1 MRAVAGL
8 VGILITIG
16 VIVIIM
22 HYVELPSMQQAGQ
35 VQKNVKPQVQQVA
48 GQGVDGRDARETIKL
63 APETAGGQMT
73 SALVTDITPGGAM
86 ERYFGLKKD
95 DSIVSISMGG
105 GVMQPVKQMG
115 SAAEA
120 KDALLT
126 AYENGQQIEVV
137 RGDQH
142 LTLPANPGL
151 GPKFGAAAQPAKS
164 PASPAASPGAKAPAE
179 GNGGAGSNPLQ
190 RQLDSIQHQSGQ

>member
-8 VGILITIG
+8 VGTLITIG

-22 HYVELPSMQQAGQ
+22 RYAELPSMQQAGQ

-115 SAAEA
+115 SASEA

-126 AYENGQQIEVV
+126 AYENGQQIAVV
-137 RGDQH
+137 RGAQH

-179 GNGGAGSNPLQ
+179 GNGGAGSNPLP

>member
-115 SAAEA
+115 SASEA